1 MAQIVRLNP
10 SIVAQVKR
18 YEARLRMAGIPLE
31 KLIVFGSYAKGSA
44 KPWSDVDVCVVSKA
58 FGADRHAE
66 RVALMHLQDDETMDI
81 EPHPY
86 SPTDLS
92 DQWDSLAH
100 EIRTYGIAVS

>member
-1 MAQIVRLNP
+1 M
-10 SIVAQVKR
+10 KR
-18 YEARLRMAGIPLE
+18 YEARLRTAGIPIE

-44 KPWSDVDVCVVSKA
+44 KTWSDVDVCVVSKT
-58 FGADRHAE
+58 FGVDRHTE
-66 RVALMHLQDDETMDI
+66 RVRLMHLQSDDTMDI

-86 SPTDLS
+86 SPSDLS